1 MSNIQRRTDQG
12 KISVRYMAI
21 CALFAALTAVGAF
34 IKIPVPVC
42 PFTLQVLFTTL
53 AGLILGKKY
62 GALSILLYLIL
73 GLAGLPVFTAG
84 GGFTYIFQPTF
95 GYLLGFCFGTYVT
108 GYIAGCVPKPS
119 LARLLCASFAGLFII
134 YLLGMAY
141 YYLICNFVI
150 DSPIAIGTLILYC
163 FALTVP
169 GDIVLC
175 ILSAFIA
182 RRIIPIIKKKGLI

>member
-1 MSNIQRRTDQG
+1 MSNIQNTTTQS

-21 CALFAALTAVGAF
+21 CAVFTALTAVGAF
-34 IKIPVPVC
+34 IKIPIPVC
-42 PFTLQVLFTTL
+42 PFTLQLLFTTL

-73 GLAGLPVFTAG
+73 GLIGLPIFTAG
-84 GGFTYIFQPTF
+84 GGFSYIFQPTF
-95 GYLLGFCFGTYVT
+95 GYLIGFCVGAYVT
-108 GYIAGCVPKPS
+108 GYIANSVPKPS
-119 LARLLCASFAGLFII
+119 LARLLCASFAGLFIV
-134 YLLGMAY
+134 YLLGMVY

-150 DSPIAIGTLILYC
+150 DSPIAIGALILYC
-163 FALTVP
+163 FVLAVP

-182 RRIIPIIKKKGLI
+182 RRVIPILKKKGLV